1 MGGGNLKAGNI
12 ASSFNKFIF
21 KNEMAGDGIELP
33 LHCAGD
39 SGLI

>member
-1 MGGGNLKAGNI
+1 MGGGDLKAGNI
-12 ASSFNKFIF
+12 ASSLKRFIF
-21 KNEMAGDGIELP
+21 KNEMVGDGIELP

>member
-1 MGGGNLKAGNI
+1 MGGGNLEAGNV
-12 ASSFNKFIF
+12 ASSFKIFIF
-21 KNEMAGDGIELP
+21 KNEMAGDGIGLP